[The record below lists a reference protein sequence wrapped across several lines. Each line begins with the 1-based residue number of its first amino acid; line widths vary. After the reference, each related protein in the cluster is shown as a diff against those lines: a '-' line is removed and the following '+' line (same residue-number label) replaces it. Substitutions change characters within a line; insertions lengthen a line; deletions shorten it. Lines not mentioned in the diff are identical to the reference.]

1 MHRNVWWVL
10 FGLALVGSVALG
22 FMGEGEPV
30 YIWDFALF
38 FAIFGLGGCLLLS
51 YLAKG
56 LVSPVMDR
64 PEDFYGP
71 QDAQNDWSTQ
81 SPAAAPAGPDPV
93 QPDPPE
99 SPGSDHARR
108 RPGRGADAPEEG

>member
-1 MHRNVWWVL
+1 MQRNVWWWAL
-10 FGLALVGSVALG
+10 FGLALVGSVGLG
-22 FMGEGEPV
+22 FLAEDDPV

-38 FAIFGLGGCLLLS
+38 FALFGLLGCLLLS

-71 QDAQNDWSTQ
+71 VDAQNDWSTQ
-81 SPAAAPAGPDPV
+81 SPAAAPPGPDPER
-93 QPDPPE
+93 PDP
-99 SPGSDHARR
+99 
-108 RPGRGADAPEEG
+108 GADSPEGG